1 MEKLEIYKFQ
11 AKDVADT
18 LNAVANL
25 LKSRSRTTCLDREIM
40 VSIQMMYNVLK
51 GTIDVHTERD

>member
-11 AKDVADT
+11 AKDVYDT

-25 LKSRSRTTCLDREIM
+25 LKSRLPQE
-40 VSIQMMYNVLK
+40 LL
-51 GTIDVHTERD
+51 